1 MLEASAKFRVECSC
15 QGLDDTGCCFLCLK
29 LIAALLAFALARKA
43 ESLCANLGKTARLEV
58 PMAQK
63 PQIVRA
69 VAMTLATLAMTGKLA
84 LGQFET
90 RASTSTGSSIPNA
103 AAVGDFNR
111 DGKLDLAVV
120 NYLPAGKV
128 MIFLGNGDGTFTTG
142 ASYMVAVQPLYV
154 WMASLRQ
161 NGIQDLIV
169 GDTGSSNV
177 YVMLGNGDGTFQ
189 TAVPYATTG
198 RPLAIRSGSFTQ
210 DGKIDIITLAE
221 IGCNCVEVL
230 PGNGDGTFG
239 SAVVTPVPYNITGF
253 QLATG
258 DFDGD
263 GKLDVAVPGQFGT
276 SNQVDTLLGSGDGS
290 FRPNGFYPVGI
301 DPVSVAAG
309 RFNADNRID
318 LAVGSLLSNSVS
330 ILLGNGDGSF
340 RQPIDYDTSGFAT
353 WVAVGDLNGD
363 GEEDL
368 AVSNLGSPSNPFAGS
383 ITVLS
388 GNGDGTFA
396 PGLDYPAGEDLNYV
410 AIGDF
415 NGDRMP
421 DLVAVDTQGNAIIT
435 LLNTGSVT
443 FSPTT
448 PITFPNQLLGT
459 TSGIVSAT
467 LTNNGASPLT
477 ISSFTYTGKPFHV
490 QTNCKGS
497 IAPGNQCTISA
508 TFSPQAINA
517 SSGTITIRDNAS
529 SKPQF
534 VELMG
539 TGTVVK
545 LVPTQ
550 LNFPPQK
557 VGTKSGTERI
567 QLTNTGSSAL
577 NFPPQA
583 IGIGGTDYYNFQQS
597 NNCPNSLTAGSS
609 CTISVIFRPSTT
621 GERTAFITVNDDGGG
636 SPQNIPSAAP
646 AIRLIGVPILFLSLV
661 GMT

>member
-1 MLEASAKFRVECSC
+1 MTPASRIARAITV
-15 QGLDDTGCCFLCLK
+15 GL
-29 LIAALLAFALARKA
+29 IYSAAAIPLLA
-43 ESLCANLGKTARLEV
+43 
-58 PMAQK
+58 
-63 PQIVRA
+63 
-69 VAMTLATLAMTGKLA
+69 
-84 LGQFET
+84 QFET
-90 RASTSTGSSIPNA
+90 RASISTSPYLPTSLV
-103 AAVGDFNR
+103 VGDFNR

-120 NYLPAGKV
+120 NYLPTGKV
-128 MIFLGNGDGTFTTG
+128 MIFLGNGDGTFTAG
-142 ASYMVAVQPLYV
+142 ASYSVALQPLYV
-154 WMASLRQ
+154 ATARFRH
-161 NGIQDLIV
+161 NGMLDLIV

-189 TAVPYATTG
+189 TAVPYPTTG
-198 RPLAIRSGSFTQ
+198 RPLAVGSGSFTQ
-210 DGKIDIITLAE
+210 DGKIDIIALAE
-221 IGCNCVEVL
+221 LGCNCVEVL

-239 SAVVTPVPYNITGF
+239 SAIVTPVPYNVTGF

-263 GKLDVAVPGQFGT
+263 GKLDVAVPGQFGAA
-276 SNQVDTLLGSGDGS
+276 NQVDILLGSGDGS
-290 FRPNGFYPVGI
+290 FRPNGFYPVSV
-301 DPVSVAAG
+301 DPLSVAAG

-318 LAVGSLLSNSVS
+318 LAVGNLLSNNVS
-330 ILLGNGDGSF
+330 ILLGNGDGGF
-340 RQPIDYDTSGFAT
+340 RQAIDYDTSGFAT

-368 AVSNLGSPSNPFAGS
+368 AVSNLGSPSNPLAGS
-383 ITVLS
+383 ITVLL

-435 LLNTGSVT
+435 LLNTGTVT

-448 PITFPNQLLGT
+448 PITFPNQLVGT

-467 LTNNGASPLT
+467 LTNSGASPLT
-477 ISSFTYTGKPFHV
+477 ISSFNYTGKPFHV

-508 TFSPQAINA
+508 TFSPQAINV
-517 SSGTITIRDNAS
+517 STGTITIRDSAS

-534 VELMG
+534 VELTG

-557 VGTKSGTERI
+557 VGTKSATETI

-597 NNCPNSLTAGSS
+597 NNCHASLAAGAS
-609 CTISVIFRPSTT
+609 CTISVIFRPSMT
-621 GERTAFITVNDDGGG
+621 GSRTAFISVNDDGGG
-636 SPQNIPSAAP
+636 SPQNIP
-646 AIRLIGVPILFLSLV
+646 LS
-661 GMT
+661 GTGD

>member
-1 MLEASAKFRVECSC
+1 
-15 QGLDDTGCCFLCLK
+15 
-29 LIAALLAFALARKA
+29 
-43 ESLCANLGKTARLEV
+43 
-58 PMAQK
+58 
-63 PQIVRA
+63 
-69 VAMTLATLAMTGKLA
+69 
-84 LGQFET
+84 
-90 RASTSTGSSIPNA
+90 
-103 AAVGDFNR
+103 
-111 DGKLDLAVV
+111 
-120 NYLPAGKV
+120 

-142 ASYMVAVQPLYV
+142 ASYAVAVQPLYV
-154 WMASLRQ
+154 STASFRH

-177 YVMLGNGDGTFQ
+177 FVMLGNGDGTFQ

-198 RPLAIRSGSFTQ
+198 RPLAVGFGSFTR

-221 IGCNCVEVL
+221 LGCNCVEVL

-239 SAVVTPVPYNITGF
+239 SAVVTPVPYSITGF
-253 QLATG
+253 QLVTG
-258 DFDGD
+258 DFNGD

-276 SNQVDTLLGSGDGS
+276 ANQVDILLGSGDGS
-290 FRPNGFYPVGI
+290 FRPNGFYPVSV
-301 DPVSVAAG
+301 DPLSVAAG
-309 RFNADNRID
+309 RFNADDRID
-318 LAVGSLLSNSVS
+318 LAVGNLLSNSVS

-340 RQPIDYDTSGFAT
+340 QQAIDYDSSGFAT

-363 GEEDL
+363 GKQDL

-388 GNGDGTFA
+388 GHGDGTFSS
-396 PGLDYPAGEDLNYV
+396 GLDYPAGEDLNYV

-415 NGDRMP
+415 NGDHMP
-421 DLVAVDTQGNAIIT
+421 DLVAVDTQGNAVIT
-435 LLNTGSVT
+435 LLNTGTVT

-448 PITFPNQLLGT
+448 PITFPNQLVGT

-508 TFSPQAINA
+508 TFSPQVINV
-517 SSGTITIRDNAS
+517 SLGTITIRDSAS

-550 LNFPPQK
+550 LTFPPQK
-557 VGTKSGTERI
+557 VGTKSATETI
-567 QLTNTGSSAL
+567 QLTNTGSAAL

-597 NNCPNSLTAGSS
+597 NNCRSSLAAGAS
-609 CTISVIFRPSTT
+609 CSINVIFRPSVT
-621 GERTAFITVNDDGGG
+621 GSRTAFISVNDDGGG
-636 SPQNIPSAAP
+636 SPQNIP
-646 AIRLIGVPILFLSLV
+646 LS
-661 GMT
+661 GTGD